1 MRRGSGLGLILAVA
15 LAVPAAAD
23 EAIWLDSF
31 DWQGKGALF
40 GGLSGLEV
48 APDGAGFL
56 ALSDSGATLAGRF
69 IRDGDGRIVAVKA
82 DAAQMLHDSAG
93 RVLRDPLDD
102 AEGLAWAPG
111 GGFYVS
117 FELEHRIAFYPARD
131 STARGLITPRAFADL
146 APNGGIEALAL
157 APDGALLALPEEGA
171 AGETVIRVH
180 RYRDGR
186 WNRPFDLRRDGFWRP
201 VGADFGPDGR
211 LYLLERDFWG
221 LVGFMSRVRRITLA
235 GDRVVA
241 DEVLFATRA
250 GRHDNL
256 EGIAV
261 WRDAGGAIRLT
272 MIADDNF
279 RLMQR
284 SEIVEYRVAK

>member
-1 MRRGSGLGLILAVA
+1 MRRRSGLGLILAAA
-15 LAVPAAAD
+15 LAVPAAAG
-23 EAIWLDSF
+23 EAVWLGSF
-31 DWQGKGALF
+31 DWQGEGAPF
-40 GGLSGLEV
+40 GGFSGLEV
-48 APDGAGFL
+48 APDGVGFL
-56 ALSDSGATLAGRF
+56 ALSDTGATVAGRL
-69 IRDGDGRIVAVKA
+69 IRDGTGRISAIEA
-82 DAAQMLHDSAG
+82 DAPVMLHDSAG
-93 RVLRDPLDD
+93 RVVRDPLDD
-102 AEGLAWAPG
+102 AEGLTSAPD

-117 FELEHRIAFYPARD
+117 FELEHRVAFYPARD
-131 STARGLITPRAFADL
+131 SAARGLITPRAFYDL

-171 AGETVIRVH
+171 GAGAAIAVH
-180 RYRDGR
+180 RYREGR
-186 WNRPFDLRRDGFWRP
+186 WDRPFDLRRDGHWRP

-221 LVGFMSRVRRITLA
+221 LVGFMSRVRRITFEA
-235 GDRVVA
+235 DRVVA

-250 GRHDNL
+250 GQHDNL

-261 WRDAGGAIRLT
+261 WRDGAGAIRLT

-284 SEIVEYRVAK
+284 TEIIEYRVAE